1 MGRATV
7 VAHLYDGVIGWLD
20 VGDESRDAEFVEM
33 IGRGVRALV
42 AAWSAR

>member
-1 MGRATV
+1 
-7 VAHLYDGVIGWLD
+7 VIGWLD

-33 IGRGVRALV
+33 IGSGVRALV